1 MKEDKFI
8 RENIETWK
16 FLESTV
22 AKLKSKGFKKFGK
35 DELNN
40 FMYSYNLV
48 CGHLSYSRTYFG
60 NTKTTDYLNRLV
72 ASAHSYIYATRTSNA
87 KKMLKFFFMDFP
99 LLIKQNIGYLI
110 ASTSLFLGA
119 VLLSFI
125 FTAVSPDNASA
136 FMPQELIDGINNFSD
151 TGRKWDSAIQ
161 SSSIMTN
168 NIQVGFLA
176 FALGVTLGVGT
187 CYIMILNGFIL
198 GGAAALALNKGI
210 SVQFWAL
217 ILPHGVFE
225 LFAIFVC
232 GASGLLIGKSI
243 VNPGK
248 FSRKDSMVRYGKTA
262 IYLIC
267 CTIPIFTI
275 AGIIEGFFTPSG
287 VSHAGK
293 LMFSLFTLLLLV
305 FYMVFP
311 VLIKRKKQVIK

>member
-187 CYIMILNGFIL
+187 CYILILNGFIL